1 MEKQGM
7 KVQFLEGE
15 TRIMSSDNDQLV
27 LTNMRVCYWRQNAYS
42 SMTLDSIAF
51 VGVGQQEQQWFLFLA
66 VLSLLGGLAANTLLP
81 FISFIVFLVLYFVS
95 RQTKM
100 QIQSASG
107 KSIAVG
113 LKGMKINDCV
123 EFLNEVEAAKMRHMK
138 SALGNH

>member
-7 KVQFLEGE
+7 KVQLLEGE
-15 TRIMSSDNDQLV
+15 TLIMSSDNDQLV
-27 LTNMRVCYWRQNAYS
+27 LTNLRVCYWRQNAYS

-51 VGVGQQEQQWFLFLA
+51 VGVGQQEQQWFLLLA
-66 VLSLLGGLAANTLLP
+66 VLSLLGLGVNAVLP
-81 FISFIVFLVLYFVS
+81 IISFIVFLVLYFVS
-95 RQTKM
+95 RQTQM

-113 LKGMKINDCV
+113 LKGMKINGCV